1 MLKDSQSGGCPCVFW
16 VLADAKTRGM
26 ATSATEV
33 RSGMETFRSKSQELS
48 EIASI
53 LNEEV
58 GRFKLKAVEAEPI
71 SEAIEVSEEQEEE
84 EFVLEE

>member
-1 MLKDSQSGGCPCVFW
+1 
-16 VLADAKTRGM
+16 M